1 MRVSADLKNNRRA
14 PIIRHGG
21 ARGRRCHLAGPDR
34 HPESPPDENSLKDI
48 ETLLLAYGPW
58 LVFLNVLLEQAGL
71 PIPAYP
77 ILIVAGALI
86 VHGDLSWEMTLGAAV
101 LACLIADAGWYA
113 GGKRFGAGLL
123 NTVCRVSI
131 SRDSCIRQT
140 QSLYWRTGP
149 RILLVAKFLPGAS
162 ALSTVMSGFARL
174 PLRTFL
180 AYDAGGA
187 VLWAGSALII
197 GVAFNDMVGDVL
209 DLMGLYGGY
218 GLVAVAVA
226 LAAYLAYRWIR
237 RKRTIRRFSH
247 VRRVSLD
254 ELDDMCARG
263 CVPVLLD
270 VRASTTDPLPGAIAV
285 DLRGPIGAPPY
296 EWPLDTHI
304 VVYCA
309 CPEEI
314 SAAVLAD
321 RLLKAGYRNVSALA
335 GGYDAWVARTQAA
348 RTQARSA

>member
-1 MRVSADLKNNRRA
+1 
-14 PIIRHGG
+14 
-21 ARGRRCHLAGPDR
+21 
-34 HPESPPDENSLKDI
+34 LKDI
-48 ETLLLAYGPW
+48 ESLLLAYGPL

-77 ILIVAGALI
+77 ILIIAGALV
-86 VHGDLSWEMTLGAAV
+86 VHGDLSWELTLLAAV
-101 LACLIADAGWYA
+101 LGCLIADAGWYA

-140 QSLYWRTGP
+140 QALYWRTGP

-162 ALSTVMSGFARL
+162 ALSTVMSGFAGLRW
-174 PLRTFL
+174 RTFV
-180 AYDAGGA
+180 AYDAAGA
-187 VLWAGSALII
+187 AIWAGSALII

-209 DLMGLYGGY
+209 DMVAVYGGY
-218 GLVAVAVA
+218 GLLAVGV
-226 LAAYLAYRWIR
+226 LLVLYLAYRWIR

-247 VRRVSLD
+247 VRRVTLD
-254 ELDDMCARG
+254 ELDELCEQG
-263 CVPVLLD
+263 CELVLLD
-270 VRASTTDPLPGAIAV
+270 VRATSADPLPGAISV
-285 DLRGPIGAPPY
+285 DPRGAIGAPPFQ
-296 EWPLDTHI
+296 WPLDTPI
-304 VVYCA
+304 IVYCA

-335 GGYDAWVARTQAA
+335 GGYDAWVTRMQATA
-348 RTQARSA
+348 TRS

>member
-1 MRVSADLKNNRRA
+1 VIQCGDPPA
-14 PIIRHGG
+14 PLSDACAGIRFSS
-21 ARGRRCHLAGPDR
+21 R
-34 HPESPPDENSLKDI
+34 EQILKDI
-48 ETLLLAYGPW
+48 ETLLLEYGPL

-77 ILIVAGALI
+77 LLIVAGALV
-86 VHGDLSWEMTLGAAV
+86 VHGDLPWTVTLAAAV
-101 LACLIADAGWYA
+101 LACLLADAAWYA
-113 GGKRFGAGLL
+113 GGKRFGSGLL

-162 ALSTVMSGFARL
+162 ALSTVMSGFAGL
-174 PLRTFL
+174 PFRTFL
-180 AYDAGGA
+180 GYDAAGS
-187 VLWAGSALII
+187 LIWAGSALLI
-197 GVAFNDMVGDVL
+197 GIAFNDMVGQVLDVL
-209 DLMGLYGGY
+209 GDYGGY
-218 GLVAVAVA
+218 GLMAIAVV
-226 LAAYLAYRWIR
+226 LVSYLGYRWVR
-237 RKRTIRRFSH
+237 RKRTVRRFAH

-254 ELDDMCARG
+254 ELDEMQAQG

-270 VRASTTDPLPGAIAV
+270 VRASSEDPLPGAISF
-285 DLRGPIGAPPY
+285 DPRGPIGQEPHL
-296 EWPLDTHI
+296 WPLDAHI

-321 RLLKAGYRNVSALA
+321 RLLKMGYRNASALG
-335 GGYDAWVARTQAA
+335 GGYLAWVARQKAA
-348 RTQARSA
+348 AAAIEAAAIEDAAATPSARVSGG